1 MSTRSRVERL
11 NRFRGNRDTAMATG
25 ADGGPPNGPGVGVPN
40 LGPGGQPPPGI
51 QPGGAPP
58 GGAGGIFLQ
67 NLLNRITQLE
77 NQHNASQETFVSN
90 PYQGNINP
98 TTSNGLKM
106 YQSATNARST
116 LLNPK
121 IKTKKEFLDAMA
133 SDSARFGWGSLI
145 NQVGV
150 GGESYS
156 ILKDVQKLDVDK
168 VRQHT
173 SKFLYQDNSTDVPPE
188 NHNMTL
194 FAIDPENNNNHKNIY
209 YARVKINMIGQR
221 IWNSLSQQAQTSLQT
236 HMKKVLWKTAS
247 GEDFYDGPTMLQ
259 IIIKAINPSTR
270 VGVTTLKDQLRAI
283 TLPGHN
289 HNVSEMFSH
298 QTRIYNEILQRGGT
312 HDDIMYDTFKA
323 LGTTTNDEFET
334 FVKDLKSK
342 WETQEDDGN
351 DLSHDSLIEKCNSK
365 YNNLVEQKT
374 WKDNQGKNAKL
385 VALATQVKTLE
396 QKLASNSNQG
406 GSGTGSYRGN
416 QNGKNGRAPEAWRL
430 NKTLGDSVE
439 KDNKTWY
446 WCPHQHN
453 DGKGMYVTH
462 KAEDHT
468 LWKEDK
474 KEYYKKRQEAFKNKR
489 NGASQKPSDNT
500 LQLNDTL
507 KAAMVTKFKCSEN
520 EVNQFLNRFS
530 QSGN

>member
-106 YQSATNARST
+106 SQSATNARST

-173 SKFLYQDNSTDVPPE
+173 SKFCIRT
-188 NHNMTL
+188 
-194 FAIDPENNNNHKNIY
+194 I
-209 YARVKINMIGQR
+209 R
-221 IWNSLSQQAQTSLQT
+221 QTYLQ
-236 HMKKVLWKTAS
+236 K
-247 GEDFYDGPTMLQ
+247 
-259 IIIKAINPSTR
+259 III
-270 VGVTTLKDQLRAI
+270 
-283 TLPGHN
+283 
-289 HNVSEMFSH
+289 
-298 QTRIYNEILQRGGT
+298 
-312 HDDIMYDTFKA
+312 
-323 LGTTTNDEFET
+323 
-334 FVKDLKSK
+334 
-342 WETQEDDGN
+342 
-351 DLSHDSLIEKCNSK
+351 
-365 YNNLVEQKT
+365 
-374 WKDNQGKNAKL
+374 
-385 VALATQVKTLE
+385 
-396 QKLASNSNQG
+396 
-406 GSGTGSYRGN
+406 
-416 QNGKNGRAPEAWRL
+416 
-430 NKTLGDSVE
+430 
-439 KDNKTWY
+439 
-446 WCPHQHN
+446 
-453 DGKGMYVTH
+453 
-462 KAEDHT
+462 
-468 LWKEDK
+468 
-474 KEYYKKRQEAFKNKR
+474 
-489 NGASQKPSDNT
+489 
-500 LQLNDTL
+500 
-507 KAAMVTKFKCSEN
+507 
-520 EVNQFLNRFS
+520 
-530 QSGN
+530 